1 MSGTDVTL
9 TDLLEQ
15 QLAATLE
22 AMAGPAYGV
31 VETYDPATE
40 RASVSPLVPLRVDGD
55 VVASPKLP
63 SVPVVWPRSTTHSD
77 KWPLVDAA
85 GVGNGSLVELAPL
98 GHDHSQWMTSGA
110 PNITP
115 TSERRFSLAD
125 LVAKP
130 LSPSPLA
137 TPPNPLS
144 YDAAY
149 RVLFGQM
156 KFGDN
161 TATKPV
167 GLNGDAVNKVNL
179 PTPDSMALWMSQVE
193 AAINVLAPGSIT
205 PLSTTFT
212 KVGAITATGTD
223 LLGK

>member
-167 GLNGDAVNKVNL
+167 GLNLDNCPAA
-179 PTPDSMALWMSQVE
+179 TSMATWMAQVE
-193 AAINVLAPGSIT
+193 TAINILAPGSIT
-205 PLSTTFT
+205 PLSPTFNTT
-212 KVGAITATGTD
+212 AIARLTGTGTD

>member
-15 QLAATLE
+15 QLANTLQ

-31 VETYDPATE
+31 VETYNPATE
-40 RASVSPLVPLRVDGD
+40 RASISPLVPLKVDGD
-55 VVASPKLP
+55 VIASPKLP
-63 SVPVVWPRSTTHSD
+63 SVPVVWPSSTTHSD

-85 GVGNGSLVELAPL
+85 GVGNGSLVELVPL
-98 GHDHSQWMTSGA
+98 GHDHNGW
-110 PNITP
+110 ITTGTP
-115 TSERRFSLAD
+115 DVPPVTERRFSLAD

-144 YDAAY
+144 YDATH
-149 RVLFGQM
+149 RVLFGPI

-161 TATKPV
+161 TAAKPV
-167 GLNGDAVNKVNL
+167 GLNLDSCPAV
-179 PTPDSMALWMSQVE
+179 TAMATWMAQVE
-193 AAINVLAPGSIT
+193 TAINALAPGSVT
-205 PLSTTFT
+205 PLSPTFNTT
-212 KVGAITATGTD
+212 AIAALAATGTD